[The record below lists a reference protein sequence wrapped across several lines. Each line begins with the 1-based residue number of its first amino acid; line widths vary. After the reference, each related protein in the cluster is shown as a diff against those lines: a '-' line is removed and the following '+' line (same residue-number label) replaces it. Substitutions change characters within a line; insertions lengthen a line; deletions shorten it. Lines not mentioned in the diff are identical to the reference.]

1 MRMKITV
8 KDRGEIEVKE
18 GNDLLSIAG
27 DLGFDKAIAVL
38 VNAIP
43 RDLSYIPEDGD
54 AIEFTTFSHKI
65 GREVFWHS
73 TSHLMASAV
82 RRLFPTV
89 KLGIGPATDD
99 GFYYDF
105 LTDRPFSD
113 DDLVRIEEEM
123 RKIKEENPP
132 FKRVELNK
140 GEMKKMLEKS
150 REELKLELLD
160 EIEGDTATG
169 YYLGDFFDMCK
180 GPHIPSSSYIG
191 AFKLLSVAGA
201 YWRGDETKPM
211 LSRIHGISFPTEE
224 ELNKHLALLEE
235 AKKRDHRLI
244 GRKLEIFSINEQAGA
259 GLVFWYPKGAIIKNT
274 IEQFWMEEHIKRG
287 YQIVS
292 TPHILRDTLFRTSGH
307 YDFYIENMFTL
318 KVDNVEYVL
327 KPMNCPG
334 HFVIFMSRTRSY
346 RDLPIKLAELGTVYR
361 KERSGTLHGLLRV
374 RGFTIDDAHIFCTP
388 EKTTDEVK
396 EALKFSIF
404 FMETF
409 GFSQYHLE
417 LSVRDPLNKDKY
429 AGTDDAWERAEDS
442 LLKASRD
449 LGFEPVRME
458 GEAVFYGPKIDIKLH
473 DALGRIWQGTTI
485 QFDFNLPPRFGA
497 VYVDRDG
504 SRKEVVVIHRA
515 LLGSM
520 ERFIGALIEHYAGM
534 FPLWLSPEQVRILPI
549 SEKFNEYAQ
558 KVYHKFREENIRAEV
573 DDRDARVQQKIRDAE
588 LDEVPYMLIVGAKE
602 ETSDSVSVR
611 KKKAGDT
618 GIKPLDRFI
627 SEIKDE
633 IENKRLPQE

>member
-1 MRMKITV
+1 MYMKIIV
-8 KDRGEIEVKE
+8 KDIGEIDVKE
-18 GNDLLSIAG
+18 GSDLLSIAN
-27 DLGFDKAIAVL
+27 DLGYENVVVAI

-43 RDLSYIPEDGD
+43 RDLSFIPEDND
-54 AIEFTTFSHKI
+54 AVEFVDFTHKT

-73 TSHLMASAV
+73 TAHIMASAV
-82 RRLFPTV
+82 KRLFPTV

-105 LTDRPFSD
+105 LTDKPFSE
-113 DDLVRIEEEM
+113 DDLLKIEDEM
-123 RKIKEENPP
+123 RKIIKEGKS
-132 FKRVELNK
+132 FKRVELDK
-140 GEMKKMLEKS
+140 TEMMKILASSGET
-150 REELKLELLD
+150 LKIELLD
-160 EIEGDTATG
+160 EIEDDVISG

-201 YWRGDETKPM
+201 YWHGDETKPM
-211 LSRIHGISFPTEE
+211 LSRIYGISFSTED
-224 ELNKHLALLEE
+224 ELKAHLALLEE
-235 AKKRDHRLI
+235 AKKRDHRLL
-244 GRKLEIFSINEQAGA
+244 GRRLDIFAINEQAGA
-259 GLVFWYPKGAIIKNT
+259 GLVFWHPKGAIIKDT
-274 IEQFWMEEHIKRG
+274 IERCWMEEHIKRG

-292 TPHILRDTLFRTSGH
+292 TPHILRDTLFKTSGH
-307 YDFYIENMFTL
+307 YDFYIENMYTL
-318 KVDNVEYVL
+318 MVDNVEYVL

-346 RDLPIKLAELGTVYR
+346 RDLPIRYAELGTVYR

-374 RGFTIDDAHIFCTP
+374 RGFTIDDAHIFCTT
-388 EKTTDEVK
+388 EQIIDEVK

-409 GFSQYHLE
+409 GFSKYHLE

-429 AGTDDAWERAEDS
+429 AGTDDAWKRAES
-442 LLKASRD
+442 ALLKASHD
-449 LGFEPVRME
+449 LGFEPTQME

-497 VYVDRDG
+497 VFVDKDG
-504 SRKEVVVIHRA
+504 ERREVVVIHRA

-520 ERFIGALIEHYAGM
+520 ERFIGALIEHYGGM
-534 FPLWLSPEQVRILPI
+534 FPLWIAPEQVRVLPI
-549 SEKFNEYAQ
+549 SEKFNEYGRDIY
-558 KVYHKFREENIRAEV
+558 KRLKDENIRATF
-573 DDRDARVQQKIRDAE
+573 DDRDVRVQQKIRDAE
-588 LDEVPYMLIVGAKE
+588 LDEVPYMLILGAREKE
-602 ETSDSVSVR
+602 SSSISVR
-611 KKKAGDT
+611 KKMLGDT
-618 GIKPLDRFI
+618 GKQTLDKFI

-633 IENKRLPQE
+633 IESKRLPGE

>member
-1 MRMKITV
+1 MKITI
-8 KDRGEIEVKE
+8 KNHGEIEVKE
-18 GNDLLSIAG
+18 GEDLIAIST
-27 DLGFDKAIAVL
+27 DLGFDKVVVAL
-38 VNAIP
+38 VNATP
-43 RDLSYIPEDGD
+43 KDLSYIPEDGD
-54 AIEFTTFSHKI
+54 AIEFLGFDHKI

-82 RRLFPTV
+82 KRLYPSV

-105 LTDRPFSD
+105 LTDKPFSED
-113 DDLVRIEEEM
+113 DIVRIEDEM
-123 RKIKEENPP
+123 RKIRDENPP
-132 FKRVELNK
+132 FKRVEMTK
-140 GEMKKMLEKS
+140 GELRKILKDED
-150 REELKLELLD
+150 EFLKLELLD
-160 EIEGDTATG
+160 EIEGESVLG
-169 YYLGDFFDMCK
+169 YYLGDFFDMCR
-180 GPHIPSSSYIG
+180 GPHIPLPSYIG

-211 LSRIHGISFPTEE
+211 LSRIYGISFPTEE
-224 ELNKHLALLEE
+224 ELDKHLALLEE

-244 GRKLEIFSINEQAGA
+244 GKELEIFSIDEQAGA
-259 GLVFWYPKGAIIKNT
+259 GLVFWHPKGAIIRNI
-274 IEQFWMEEHIKRG
+274 IEHLWIEEHIKRG

-318 KVDNVEYVL
+318 NVDNVEYVL

-334 HFVIFMSRTRSY
+334 HFVIFMSKTRSY
-346 RDLPIKLAELGTVYR
+346 KDLPIRYAELGTVYR

-388 EKTTDEVK
+388 EQIADEVK

-409 GFSQYHLE
+409 GFGEYHIE

-429 AGTDDAWERAEDS
+429 AGTDEAWEQAENS
-442 LLKASRD
+442 LLNASQE
-449 LGFEPVRME
+449 LGFEPLRIE

-473 DALGRIWQGTTI
+473 DALGRIWQSTTI
-485 QFDFNLPPRFGA
+485 QFDFNLPQRFGA
-497 VYVDRDG
+497 VYIDKDG
-504 SRKEVVVIHRA
+504 TRKEVVVIHRA

-520 ERFIGALIEHYAGM
+520 ERFIGALIEHYAGI
-534 FPLWLSPEQVRILPI
+534 FPLWLAPEQVRILPI
-549 SEKFNEYAQ
+549 SERFIKYANNILN
-558 KVYHKFREENIRAEV
+558 KLKDEKIRAILDE
-573 DDRDARVQQKIRDAE
+573 RDVRIQQKIRDAE
-588 LDEVPYMLIVGAKE
+588 IDNIPYMLIIGAKE
-602 ETSDSVSVR
+602 EEGGCVSVR
-611 KKKAGDT
+611 KKLLGDV
-618 GIKPLDRFI
+618 GQVKLNEFI

-633 IENKRLPQE
+633 IENKRLSKE